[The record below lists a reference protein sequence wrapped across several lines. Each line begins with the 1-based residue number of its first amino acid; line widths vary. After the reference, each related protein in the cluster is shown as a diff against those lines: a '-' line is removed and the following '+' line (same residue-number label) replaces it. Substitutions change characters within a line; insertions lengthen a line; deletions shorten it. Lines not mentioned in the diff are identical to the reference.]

1 MDIRVLEYFVV
12 AAQEG
17 SITRAAELLHVSQ
30 PTVSRQLMELEEELG
45 RKLFDRSKRSVT
57 LTQEGLLFR
66 ESAQEILT
74 L

>member
-30 PTVSRQLMELEEELG
+30 PTVSRQLMELEEELDVELELDQ
-45 RKLFDRSKRSVT
+45 KVAT
-57 LTQEGLLFR
+57 IAELTAFVEKKVG
-66 ESAQEILT
+66 
-74 L
+74 